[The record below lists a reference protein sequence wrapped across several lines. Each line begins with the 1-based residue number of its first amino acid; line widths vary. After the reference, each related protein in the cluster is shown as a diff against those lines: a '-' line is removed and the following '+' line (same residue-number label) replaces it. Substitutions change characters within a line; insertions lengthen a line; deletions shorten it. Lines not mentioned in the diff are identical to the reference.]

1 MSLLSKAMES
11 CTILNKTT
19 VNDGYGG
26 YRTTWED
33 GATFSAAIV
42 FDSSM
47 QARVAEKQGVTSLY
61 TVITER
67 DGYILE
73 YHDVFRRESDGKIF
87 RVTSDADDKKTP
99 NGARLDMRVCTAE
112 EWVPNG

>member
-1 MSLLSKAMES
+1 MSLLSDAMES

-26 YRTTWED
+26 YKTTWTD
-33 GATFSAAIV
+33 GATFQAAVV

-47 QARVAEKQGVTSLY
+47 QARIAEKQGVTSLY
-61 TVITER
+61 SVITR
-67 DGYILE
+67 KKDYILE
-73 YHDVFRRESDGKIF
+73 YHDVFRRNSDGKVF

-99 NGARLDMRVCTAE
+99 PGPRLDMRVCTAE
-112 EWVPNG
+112 EWVLNG